1 MLKFLIGRGPA
12 FKNAFNGLKHVLLSQ
27 HNARIHL
34 LATILVV
41 ILGILLEL
49 QKIDWAFI
57 TIAIGLVWI
66 SEIFNTSLEALVDL
80 TTNQYHPLAR
90 IAKDTGAA
98 AVLVASFISLILGL
112 MIFLPRILN
121 WLAQHNLFGLQEII

>member
-34 LATILVV
+34 MATILVV
-41 ILGILLEL
+41 ILGLLLEL

-80 TTNQYHPLAR
+80 TVNQYHPLAR

-98 AVLVASFISLILGL
+98 AVLVASIVSLILGL

-121 WLAQHNLFGLQEII
+121 WLAQHKLFGLQEII